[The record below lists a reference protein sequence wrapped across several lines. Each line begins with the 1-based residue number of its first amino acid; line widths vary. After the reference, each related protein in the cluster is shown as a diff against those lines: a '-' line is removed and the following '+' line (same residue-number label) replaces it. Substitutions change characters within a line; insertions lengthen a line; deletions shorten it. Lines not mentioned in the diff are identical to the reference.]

1 MIGSA
6 AVSNGE
12 SGDGLCFTN
21 SATPITY
28 VWKDLSSQGRLSRRS
43 ATDPL
48 ALAFAPVSDGLFI
61 FYFNFVIFFD
71 FLFLWF
77 VSESRQQPIIEINHC
92 VSVGPGNA
100 AAVIEV

>member
-28 VWKDLSSQGRLSRRS
+28 VWKDPSSQGRLSRRS

-48 ALAFAPVSDGLFI
+48 ALAFAPVSDVSFI
-61 FYFNFVIFFD
+61 FNFNFVIFLIFY
-71 FLFLWF
+71 FCG
-77 VSESRQQPIIEINHC
+77 SCPNHG
-92 VSVGPGNA
+92 SSLSSKLIA
-100 AAVIEV
+100 ASLLARATPPP